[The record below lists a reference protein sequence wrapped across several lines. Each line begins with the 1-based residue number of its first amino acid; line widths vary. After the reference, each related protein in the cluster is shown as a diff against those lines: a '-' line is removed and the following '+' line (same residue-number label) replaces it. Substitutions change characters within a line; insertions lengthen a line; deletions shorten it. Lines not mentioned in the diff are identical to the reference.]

1 MDENG
6 EDIQGLMYQIIAKHR
21 DGKLGRLKFKAKLQC
36 SQITDWESSLQFPF
50 NKMNEEPPPF

>member
-6 EDIQGLMYQIIAKHR
+6 ERYTRLMYQIAKHR